1 MTAED
6 TSISE
11 SQNFSVCSTSTQCSK
26 RLEPGDVRQEASHR
40 PGSRGGGDKGIWD
53 INGLVVAV
61 RFSLSADPSLWSLA
75 EATEFITMQL
85 NRVWGLAL
93 LLPLVAAAPQGGP
106 PPGAP
111 PVPPTVNNM
120 TMFGTGCPIGGG
132 AISQV
137 TRNNTPVFVFREWGI
152 VLPSEESEETGTS
165 FKWCNEDI
173 ILGNGPVG
181 MRLRIAGV
189 TVGGWAELDA
199 GTKISLQV
207 DTRLGGVEAGVSTLD

>member
-1 MTAED
+1 
-6 TSISE
+6 
-11 SQNFSVCSTSTQCSK
+11 
-26 RLEPGDVRQEASHR
+26 
-40 PGSRGGGDKGIWD
+40 
-53 INGLVVAV
+53 
-61 RFSLSADPSLWSLA
+61 
-75 EATEFITMQL
+75 MQL
-85 NRVWGLAL
+85 NWVWGLAH

-111 PVPPTVNNM
+111 AVPPTVNNM

-181 MRLRIAGV
+181 MRLRIASV
-189 TVGGWAELDA
+189 TVGGWAQLDA

-207 DTRLGGVEAGVSTLD
+207 DTRLGGVEAGVSGTSTCDAVDTENHAV